1 MQRAELLDRVRATQ
15 QWDMIVIGGGATGL
29 GTAVDAASRG
39 YRTLLLEA
47 YDFAKGTSSRS
58 TNLVHGGVRYLAQG
72 NVALVYE
79 ALKERGRLRRN
90 APQLVRALPFVVPA
104 YTWWSRPY
112 YGAGLML
119 YSLMAGSLGL
129 GFSRLI
135 GRTEAL
141 RLAPTLEP
149 SGLRGGVVYY
159 DGQFDDARLA
169 MTLMRTVQDCGG
181 VPLNYMPVT
190 GLSKEGGKVRG
201 VTARDSE
208 TGEELTLRAR
218 VVVNAT
224 GVSTDRVR
232 RMDDPAAQPMLS
244 LSQGIHL
251 VLDRSFLPGDHAIMI
266 PKTADGRVLFA
277 IPWHNRTVVGTT
289 DTPVTEALL
298 EPRPLAEEID
308 FLLAHAAKYLS
319 KNPAPEDVL
328 GMYAG
333 LRPLVTGSGGDGST
347 ASLSREH
354 TLLVSRAGLVTITGG
369 KWTTYRH
376 MAKATVDKAIK
387 VGGLRKAACRTKNLR
402 LHGYQEQPEPEP
414 FGVYGSDAPA
424 LKQLLAEQPGWDQ
437 QLHPNLPYRVGE
449 VVWAARH
456 ESARTVEDF
465 LARRTRAIVLDAG
478 ASQEIAPR
486 VAELLAGELGF
497 DRGWEQ
503 AQVQQYVELAQ
514 GYRLT

>member
-1 MQRAELLDRVRATQ
+1 
-15 QWDMIVIGGGATGL
+15 
-29 GTAVDAASRG
+29 
-39 YRTLLLEA
+39 
-47 YDFAKGTSSRS
+47 
-58 TNLVHGGVRYLAQG
+58 
-72 NVALVYE
+72 
-79 ALKERGRLRRN
+79 RRN

-135 GRTEAL
+135 GRTQAL

-232 RMDDPAAQPMLS
+232 RMDDPAAQTMLS

-298 EPRPLAEEID
+298 EPRPLAEEIA

-328 GMYAG
+328 SMYAG

-387 VGGLRKAACRTKNLR
+387 VGGLRKASCRTRNLR

-437 QLHPNLPYRVGE
+437 QLHSNLPYRVGE

-465 LARRTRAIVLDAG
+465 LARRTRAIVLDAR